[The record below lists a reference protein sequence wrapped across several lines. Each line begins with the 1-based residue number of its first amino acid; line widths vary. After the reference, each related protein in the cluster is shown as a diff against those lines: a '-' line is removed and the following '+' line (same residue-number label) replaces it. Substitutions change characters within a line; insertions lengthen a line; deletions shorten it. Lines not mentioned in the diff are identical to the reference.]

1 MPRSVASTSASL
13 GSFLV
18 GQIIAIMGVA
28 SVDLNSGACQGRA
41 WYNCQES
48 QQKPYKVLD
57 CYIVTSYPKT
67 TTDNNTLL
75 LKLRQ
80 GSQTDLVWWPILLRV
95 VLSTQAT
102 GMGLVAKLC
111 CATSTLIASPDCCV
125 KGLHPGLSKKQHQ
138 WCFESNWKKWIATS
152 LQKIANPWSLEHLI
166 IGSDGKVQF
175 TTIRGDCRTKLHAIL
190 SDSSLCQTQY
200 HLHHVFYCP
209 NEELHAQPR
218 KWQKM
223 KC

>member
-102 GMGLVAKLC
+102 GMG
-111 CATSTLIASPDCCV
+111 SSPSFV
-125 KGLHPGLSKKQHQ
+125 VRPQH
-138 WCFESNWKKWIATS
+138 S
-152 LQKIANPWSLEHLI
+152 
-166 IGSDGKVQF
+166 
-175 TTIRGDCRTKLHAIL
+175 
-190 SDSSLCQTQY
+190 
-200 HLHHVFYCP
+200 LHHRIAVSKDSTQDF
-209 NEELHAQPR
+209 
-218 KWQKM
+218 QKSNINDVLNRIERSE
-223 KC
+223 